1 MMRSGR
7 ALARW
12 VSPHFPFRF
21 EAQPASAALVRGVVA
36 SIPFRMRM
44 ARDRTDGSSNE

>member
-1 MMRSGR
+1 MMRPGR
-7 ALARW
+7 ALVRW

-21 EAQPASAALVRGVVA
+21 EAQPTAAALVRGVVA